1 MFQST
6 RRPCG
11 ENSRV
16 SRPRKL
22 ALLSLVFDMN
32 VLALAAR
39 KGGSGKT
46 TLAAHLAVE
55 AERIGNGPVT
65 LMDLD
70 PQQSLTAWWND
81 RQAETPKLLE
91 ITGSKLRA
99 ELAKAEN
106 VPGLVVIDTPPQDS
120 QAISSVIEVADLVL
134 IPCRPS
140 PHDLRG
146 VGFTV
151 ELCQRAKRPFVFALT
166 QAIGR
171 SQIVQQALL
180 ALSQHGPVA
189 TAIFHNRVDY
199 AGSMTDGRTAPEL
212 DPKGKAAVEIAE
224 LWKYVYTQLRKH
236 VKGIA

>member
-1 MFQST
+1 
-6 RRPCG
+6 
-11 ENSRV
+11 
-16 SRPRKL
+16 
-22 ALLSLVFDMN
+22 MN

-55 AERIGNGPVT
+55 AERVAAGPVT

-91 ITGSKLRA
+91 MTGSKLRP
-99 ELAKAEN
+99 ELAKAKN
-106 VPGLVVIDTPPQDS
+106 VAGLVVIDTPPLDS
-120 QAISSVIEVADLVL
+120 QAIATVIEVADLIL
-134 IPCRPS
+134 IPVKPS

-146 VGFTV
+146 VGATV
-151 ELCQRAKRPFVFALT
+151 ELCQRAKRPFVFVLT

-171 SQIVQQALL
+171 SGIVQQALL

-189 TAIFHNRVDY
+189 TAIVHNRVDY
-199 AGSMTDGRTAPEL
+199 AGAMTDGRTAPEL
-212 DPKGKAAVEIAE
+212 DPKGKAAGEIAE
-224 LWKYVYTQLRKH
+224 LWKYVDTQLRKH

>member
-1 MFQST
+1 
-6 RRPCG
+6 
-11 ENSRV
+11 
-16 SRPRKL
+16 
-22 ALLSLVFDMN
+22 MN
-32 VLALAAR
+32 VLAVAAR

-55 AERIGNGPVT
+55 AERVAAGPVT

-99 ELAKAEN
+99 ELALAKN
-106 VPGLVVIDTPPQDS
+106 VRGLVVIDTPPLDS
-120 QAISSVIEVADLVL
+120 QAIITVIRVADLVI
-134 IPCRPS
+134 IPVKPS

-146 VGFTV
+146 VGTTV
-151 ELCQRAKRPFVFALT
+151 ELCRHAQRPFVFVLT

-171 SQIVQQALL
+171 SGIVQQALL

-189 TAIFHNRVDY
+189 TSVVHNRVDY
-199 AGSMTDGRTAPEL
+199 AGAMTDGRTAPEL
-212 DPKGKAAVEIAE
+212 DPKGKAAGEIAE
-224 LWKYVYTQLRKH
+224 LWKYVNTQLRKH